1 MFLYRMVQCRSE
13 RHPAVADLAAA
24 AVAAEEVSYER
35 GASMKAEITIAGN
48 VLRLSPLAT
57 PSVVSEIIDL
67 NAAFLADLTRLRLGQ
82 DAIEAMGQ
90 TMDNI
95 RAFMTKL
102 LLLSIREL
110 QPDYSG
116 DDLATLSS
124 ADLCRT
130 VRRILLLTDK
140 KAEDPC
146 SSAIH

>member
-1 MFLYRMVQCRSE
+1 
-13 RHPAVADLAAA
+13 
-24 AVAAEEVSYER
+24 
-35 GASMKAEITIAGN
+35 MKAEVTIAGK

-57 PSVVSEIIDL
+57 PSVASEIIDL

-82 DAIEAMGQ
+82 DAMEATGH
-90 TMDNI
+90 TMDRI
-95 RAFMTKL
+95 RVFMTKL

-116 DDLATLSS
+116 TEIAALSS

-140 KAEDPC
+140 KVEEPP